1 MNKIDTQKNDEN
13 NQEHYNSEIKN
24 VSENN
29 FIIANTRNNISK
41 TIKDDI
47 LYFKNDILKD
57 MKEQITR
64 LNSKYIKRINELEE
78 KLNDT
83 QKKSEV
89 CYQKISNITEGVS
102 YQKMYQQRFSEL
114 EKFQS
119 KASESL
125 INNEFKIKNLENL
138 LQDTISKYDKIILDS
153 ILYPGIIGKKNEFQT
168 FHDLLDYLLIN
179 MKKLLISKDKENLE
193 KKETKNKIDE
203 TLEKFRGH
211 INFCVNKV
219 EDINQEIIN
228 YDIPKFIK
236 NIEELK
242 DNHKESKKNENTIF
256 KKIEDNE
263 KMLDNIN
270 QTLTNNIKEKT
281 QNLYIALTNEIL
293 DINNNM
299 QMIQDKYNE
308 YINDFESLK
317 KDVNNNK
324 IILYDIIN
332 NLLGN
337 NKGDNQM
344 FNLYLN
350 NKDHNMCNFDKRNKS
365 TLDFGKIKYNSESI
379 VKQYINGILK
389 LSDLN
394 KSHSNSSNK
403 DNNVKNILSDVEM
416 DLTKNKK
423 KYLNLN
429 IKNKNN
435 LDFDYL
441 DYDEMNH
448 VNNKDFNNSKLK
460 YKRKSYKINKMDEN
474 KLFHFSKAPKIKQY
488 NNLNILNGHDEN
500 HKHKIIESHSFINPI
515 NENDIIN
522 FNDEINNVIHS
533 KEFSKDII
541 NSKDEELEYNNK
553 IYLKKSKEEEKK
565 NEGRLFQ
572 HKSEEFKNSKDV
584 NNKQMNILPVEKNI
598 NSMTARQKLLTT
610 KGRNIN
616 EINLNEKK
624 EIFHLKS
631 KGTSNSSFFKINK
644 SKRLYSSKVMREN
657 MIYRHMDINFDD
669 ERLIQN
675 RENKKLTKSIN
686 QIKDILPYKDRDY
699 FQERVQKL
707 VQFSD
712 KKPQKRNR
720 STFNN

>member
-1 MNKIDTQKNDEN
+1 MNKIDSQKNDEN

-24 VSENN
+24 ISENN
-29 FIIANTRNNISK
+29 LIIANTRNNISK

-83 QKKSEV
+83 QKKSDV

-102 YQKMYQQRFSEL
+102 NQKMYQLRFSEL

-125 INNEFKIKNLENL
+125 INSEFKIKNLENL

-168 FHDLLDYLLIN
+168 FHDLIDYLLIN

-228 YDIPKFIK
+228 YDIAKLIK
-236 NIEELK
+236 NIAELK

-256 KKIEDNE
+256 KKIEENE

-270 QTLTNNIKEKT
+270 QTLTDNIKEKT

-317 KDVNNNK
+317 NDVNNNK
-324 IILYDIIN
+324 IILYDIMN
-332 NLLGN
+332 NFLGN

-344 FNLYLN
+344 LNLNSN
-350 NKDHNMCNFDKRNKS
+350 NKDHNMFHFDKRNKS

-394 KSHSNSSNK
+394 KSHSNSNNK
-403 DNNVKNILSDVEM
+403 DNNVKNILSDVEI

-441 DYDEMNH
+441 DYDVMNH
-448 VNNKDFNNSKLK
+448 DNNKDFNNAKLK
-460 YKRKSYKINKMDEN
+460 YKRKSYKNNKIDEN

-488 NNLNILNGHDEN
+488 NNLNILNGYDEN
-500 HKHKIIESHSFINPI
+500 HKHKKIESHSFINPM

-522 FNDEINNVIHS
+522 FNDEINVIHS

-541 NSKDEELEYNNK
+541 NSKDEEIEYNNK
-553 IYLKKSKEEEKK
+553 IYLTSV
-565 NEGRLFQ
+565 L
-572 HKSEEFKNSKDV
+572 
-584 NNKQMNILPVEKNI
+584 KNI
-598 NSMTARQKLLTT
+598 S
-610 KGRNIN
+610 
-616 EINLNEKK
+616 
-624 EIFHLKS
+624 
-631 KGTSNSSFFKINK
+631 
-644 SKRLYSSKVMREN
+644 
-657 MIYRHMDINFDD
+657 
-669 ERLIQN
+669 
-675 RENKKLTKSIN
+675 
-686 QIKDILPYKDRDY
+686 
-699 FQERVQKL
+699 
-707 VQFSD
+707 
-712 KKPQKRNR
+712 
-720 STFNN
+720 

>member
-29 FIIANTRNNISK
+29 LIIANTRNNISK
-41 TIKDDI
+41 AIQDDI

-102 YQKMYQQRFSEL
+102 NQKMYQQRFSEL

-350 NKDHNMCNFDKRNKS
+350 NKDHNMFNFDKRNKS
-365 TLDFGKIKYNSESI
+365 TLDFGKIKYNGESI

-394 KSHSNSSNK
+394 KSHSNKEKLKSFQ
-403 DNNVKNILSDVEM
+403 
-416 DLTKNKK
+416 
-423 KYLNLN
+423 N
-429 IKNKNN
+429 IKN
-435 LDFDYL
+435 
-441 DYDEMNH
+441 
-448 VNNKDFNNSKLK
+448 
-460 YKRKSYKINKMDEN
+460 
-474 KLFHFSKAPKIKQY
+474 
-488 NNLNILNGHDEN
+488 
-500 HKHKIIESHSFINPI
+500 
-515 NENDIIN
+515 
-522 FNDEINNVIHS
+522 
-533 KEFSKDII
+533 
-541 NSKDEELEYNNK
+541 
-553 IYLKKSKEEEKK
+553 
-565 NEGRLFQ
+565 
-572 HKSEEFKNSKDV
+572 
-584 NNKQMNILPVEKNI
+584 
-598 NSMTARQKLLTT
+598 
-610 KGRNIN
+610 
-616 EINLNEKK
+616 
-624 EIFHLKS
+624 
-631 KGTSNSSFFKINK
+631 
-644 SKRLYSSKVMREN
+644 
-657 MIYRHMDINFDD
+657 
-669 ERLIQN
+669 
-675 RENKKLTKSIN
+675 
-686 QIKDILPYKDRDY
+686 
-699 FQERVQKL
+699 
-707 VQFSD
+707 
-712 KKPQKRNR
+712 
-720 STFNN
+720 